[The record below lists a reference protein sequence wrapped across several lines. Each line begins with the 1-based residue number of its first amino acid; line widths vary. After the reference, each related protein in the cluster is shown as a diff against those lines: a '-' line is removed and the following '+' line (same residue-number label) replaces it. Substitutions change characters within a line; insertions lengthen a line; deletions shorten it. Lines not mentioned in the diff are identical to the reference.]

1 MEGVNHLAFIIAA
14 YAAAVA
20 VIGGLTAWVL
30 LDYRAQ
36 RHHLLEL
43 ESKGVTRRSAA
54 RSGMMMEEV
63 KEEA

>member
-1 MEGVNHLAFIIAA
+1 MEGVNHLGFIIAA

-36 RHHLLEL
+36 QKILADLEAR
-43 ESKGVTRRSAA
+43 GMARRS
-54 RSGMMMEEV
+54 EV
-63 KEEA
+63 SR